1 MDLVQTKYD
10 NMKEFIKSLEIMNA
24 SIIIFLQTDLDTF
37 IELFTQKVIKE
48 KMTNKK
54 LLDMLS
60 DKLDMDLK
68 KLGKEKVERLVRYID
83 FFRNTVK
90 ILTQ

>member
-1 MDLVQTKYD
+1 MDIVQGKYD
-10 NMKEFIKSLEIMNA
+10 NMKEFIKSLDIMNA
-24 SIIIFLQTDLDTF
+24 SIIIFLQTDLCTF
-37 IELFTQKVIKE
+37 LELFTEKVIKE

-54 LLDMLS
+54 LLDLLS

-68 KLGKEKVERLVRYID
+68 KIGKEKVERFLRYID

-90 ILTQ
+90 VLSQ